1 MQSWHREAAIIIDFV
16 AGQSDAELF
25 CSSCCTVTKMKKN
38 NKLRVCLHFCCIK
51 AGENASIYE
60 EKEK

>member
-25 CSSCCTVTKMKKN
+25 CSSCCTVTKMKKTISCVY
-38 NKLRVCLHFCCIK
+38 VCIFV
-51 AGENASIYE
+51 A
-60 EKEK
+60 